1 MSASPN
7 TAIPAARHTA
17 LGLTAQPFE
26 LSGIVSTM
34 ADQSQREDLFDQLR
48 KLTQSGQC
56 QRLSLEVDGC
66 QMEFKVGEK
75 PGQVTINDHEC

>member
-1 MSASPN
+1 
-7 TAIPAARHTA
+7 
-17 LGLTAQPFE
+17 
-26 LSGIVSTM
+26 M